1 MSRTTPEECSCRKR
15 KKPYSMVKDDDD
27 DDNVDDDEID
37 DEDVDEDIV
46 MIMTIMIMMVLDS
59 FSKVC
64 TNKSRTTVT
73 TLLKK
78 TSPWFTSS
86 SRSSHLK
93 EWW

>member
-15 KKPYSMVKDDDD
+15 RKPYSMVK

-37 DEDVDEDIV
+37 DEDVDDDIV
-46 MIMTIMIMMVLDS
+46 MIITIMMVMDS

>member
-15 KKPYSMVKDDDD
+15 RKPYSMVK

-37 DEDVDEDIV
+37 DEDVD
-46 MIMTIMIMMVLDS
+46 DS

-86 SRSSHLK
+86 SRSS
-93 EWW
+93 